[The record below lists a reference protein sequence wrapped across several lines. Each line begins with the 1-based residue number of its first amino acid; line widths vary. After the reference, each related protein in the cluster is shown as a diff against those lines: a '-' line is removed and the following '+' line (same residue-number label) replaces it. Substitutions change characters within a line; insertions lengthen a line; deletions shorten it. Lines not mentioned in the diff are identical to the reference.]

1 MQPCLIF
8 KMYCLVDLSN
18 RSFQNIDDKKYVFV
32 MQLPSTYVGWTI
44 VRRWRKRGVKPDCSV
59 SETMNVPCHLC
70 VLIYCMVRLYVE
82 DSIVTINANI
92 DEQTI
97 ECGKRT
103 LT

>member
-1 MQPCLIF
+1 MQPCQIF
-8 KMYCLVDLSN
+8 KIYCLVDLSN

-59 SETMNVPCHLC
+59 SETMNVPWYLC

-82 DSIVTINANI
+82 RNIATINDI
-92 DEQTI
+92 IYEQTI
-97 ECGKRT
+97 ECGWRT